1 MSHKICRSLFQA
13 RLAAWAAARTPALRV
28 AYENVEFSPNPD
40 ELYLKAYNLAAGTDS
55 ETLTA
60 DHKRYT
66 GLFQVTIVGSSAKG
80 SGAVEGV
87 VDELAALFPLYLRM
101 TGNGLTALVLTPVDQ
116 GPGIPNDN
124 TYSVAA
130 SFQYRADTN

>member
-28 AYENVEFSPNPD
+28 AYENVAFSPNPD
-40 ELYLKAYNLAAGTDS
+40 ELYLKAYNLPAGTDS

-66 GLFQVTIVGSSAKG
+66 GLFQVTIVGPSAKG

-87 VDELAALFPLYLRM
+87 VDELAALFPLYLRL

>member
-1 MSHKICRSLFQA
+1 MSHKIIRSLFQA

-28 AYENVEFSPNPD
+28 AYENVDFSPNTD
-40 ELYLKAYNLAAGTDS
+40 ELYLKAYNLPAGTDS
-55 ETLTA
+55 ETLTS

-66 GLFQVTIVGSSAKG
+66 GLFQVTIVGPSGKG

-87 VDELAALFPLYLRM
+87 VGELAALFPLYLRL
-101 TGNGLTALVLTPVDQ
+101 TGQDLTAIVLTPVDQ

>member
-1 MSHKICRSLFQA
+1 MSHKIIRSLFQA
-13 RLAAWAAARTPALRV
+13 RLATWAAARTPALRV
-28 AYENVEFSPNPD
+28 AYENVAFTPNPD
-40 ELYLKAYNLAAGTDS
+40 ELYLKAYNLPAGTDS

-66 GLFQVTIVGSSAKG
+66 GLFQVTIVGPSAKG

-87 VDELAALFPLYLRM
+87 VDELAALFPLYQRL
-101 TGNGLTALVLTPVDQ
+101 TGNGLTAMVLTPVDQ
-116 GPGIPNDN
+116 GPGIPSDN

-130 SFQYRADTN
+130 FFNYRSDTN

>member
-1 MSHKICRSLFQA
+1 MSHKIIRSLFQA

-28 AYENVEFSPNPD
+28 AYENVAFSPEPD
-40 ELYLKAYNLAAGTDS
+40 ELYLKAYNLPAGTDS
-55 ETLTA
+55 ETITA

-66 GLFQVTIVGSSAKG
+66 GLFQVTIVGPSARG

-87 VDELAALFPLYLRM
+87 VGELAALFPLYLRL
-101 TGNGLTALVLTPVDQ
+101 TGSGLTALVLTPVDQ